1 MVSGTPHLAHNR
13 GLERRLRQHGRRS
26 GLAVGLTMA
35 AAVAVFVVGTT
46 MIFAR
51 LQPLVSDYVSLVT
64 PNAAALARGTAPTPI
79 VATGGLAPASGLV
92 AGARSTPLPSAGP
105 TPTPTPAA
113 FAPDLQV
120 NPAGPAVRLRAEPS
134 TSGGEA
140 TIIDT
145 LPPGTALQATER
157 QELDPAQPGVT
168 WLEVRTAAGQ
178 QGWMRQIDT
187 VPVAP

>member
-1 MVSGTPHLAHNR
+1 MVSVTPRLVHNR

-35 AAVAVFVVGTT
+35 AAVAVFIVGATV
-46 MIFAR
+46 IFAR

-64 PNAAALARGTAPTPI
+64 PPPPAPTPI
-79 VATGGLAPASGLV
+79 VATSGSEPAGGRV
-92 AGARSTPLPSAGP
+92 AGAQATPFPTAEPSATSTPS
-105 TPTPTPAA
+105 A

-134 TSGGEA
+134 TTGGDA
-140 TIIDT
+140 TILDT
-145 LPPGTALQATER
+145 LAPGTPLQATGR
-157 QELDPAQPGVT
+157 QEPDPAQSGVT
-168 WLEVRTAAGQ
+168 WLEVRTSAGQ

-187 VPVAP
+187 APVST